1 MAALFGTDGVRGEF
15 GSDPITPDKVLKLG
29 WAVGS
34 VLLAHQHGVNP
45 QVLIGKDTRISG
57 YILESALEAGFASAG
72 MNVSLLGPMP
82 TPGIAYLTRSARAA
96 AGVVV
101 SASHNPYSDNGIKFF
116 SSDGFKLND
125 DLIEAVEARMAEPIR
140 CVPSNKLGKARRF
153 PDAEGRYIEFCKH
166 TLPYRVTLEGIKVV
180 VDCAHGAAYN
190 IAPSVFRELGADVI
204 AIGISPDGFNINK
217 DCGST
222 SLDVVKAAVLEHQAD
237 IGIALD
243 GDADRVLFIDEKG
256 QVVDGDQVLYL
267 MALFEES
274 KGRLGGGVVGT
285 LMSNLALELALQGAG
300 IPFIRAAVGDRYVL
314 EKLQENNW
322 LLGGE
327 TSGHIICLDK
337 NTTGDGIVAALQVMR
352 AMQSQQKSL
361 NELTGSLS
369 LFPQTMINVN
379 VRRGSG
385 QAIVSD
391 THVCTAVDQ
400 AEAKMGR
407 AGRVVLRPS
416 GTEPLVRVMVEGE
429 QAELVHNITR
439 ELAGVVESASE
450 RLAS

>member
-1 MAALFGTDGVRGEF
+1 MGTLFGTDGVRGAF
-15 GSDPITPDKVLKLG
+15 GVAPITPENVLKLG

-34 VLLAHQHGVNP
+34 VLRAHQRGVNP

-82 TPGIAYLTRSARAA
+82 TPGIAYLTRTARAA

-101 SASHNPYSDNGIKFF
+101 SASHNPYYDNGIKFF
-116 SSDGFKLND
+116 SSDGYKLND
-125 DLIEAVEARMAEPIR
+125 DLIAAVEEKMAEPMR
-140 CVPSNKLGKARRF
+140 CVASDKIGKARRF

-166 TLPYRVTLEGIKVV
+166 SLPYRISFEGFKVV
-180 VDCAHGAAYN
+180 VDCANGAAYN
-190 IAPSVFRELGADVI
+190 IAPSVFTELGAEVI
-204 AIGISPDGFNINK
+204 PIGVSPDGYNINH

-222 SLDVVKAAVLEHQAD
+222 ALEGLRAAVLKHKAD

-256 QVVDGDQVLYL
+256 ETVDGDQTLYL
-267 MALFEES
+267 LALFAQK
-274 KGRLGGGVVGT
+274 KGELGGGVVGT
-285 LMSNLALELALQGAG
+285 SMTNLALELAFEEAG
-300 IPFIRAAVGDRYVL
+300 IAFERAAVGDRYVL
-314 EKLQENNW
+314 EKLHKYQW

-352 AMQSQQKSL
+352 VMARKQQSL
-361 NELTGSLS
+361 NELTSLLK
-369 LFPQTMINVN
+369 LFPQTMINVE
-379 VRRGSG
+379 VSRGSG
-385 QAIVSD
+385 HKIVND
-391 THVCTAVDQ
+391 DQVCAAMRL
-400 AEAKMGR
+400 AESKMGR
-407 AGRVVLRPS
+407 SGRVVLRPS

-429 QAELVHNITR
+429 RADQVEEISQQ
-439 ELAGVVESASE
+439 LAAVVEAAGA
-450 RLAS
+450 RL